1 MRTGGCPGDGA
12 WCPAALFRR
21 PSPGARGEPARGPR
35 VCVRRPRPACIYS
48 TSACSLFSQ
57 GTPAAELRPRGRG
70 PEEEEGAPSQ
80 TSGRSVSGAP
90 ASLPRGTVGC
100 LHPSLARSGGVTGS
114 ARTGFGPLGPS
125 ATILWQMRGRAGGQH
140 VRLQG
145 GGRAGSWA
153 EGWKWPRDPRRVRVR
168 DPDSGPA
175 ISVPESSGR
184 ATAHR
189 DGGVAVAEHGGWGQV
204 FLPVG

>member
-114 ARTGFGPLGPS
+114 ARTGSGLSAPLPPS
-125 ATILWQMRGRAGGQH
+125 YGRCA
-140 VRLQG
+140 
-145 GGRAGSWA
+145 GGRAGSVCA
-153 EGWKWPRDPRRVRVR
+153 CREAGGRAAGPRGG
-168 DPDSGPA
+168 SGPGTLRG
-175 ISVPESSGR
+175 SE
-184 ATAHR
+184 
-189 DGGVAVAEHGGWGQV
+189 
-204 FLPVG
+204 

>member
-1 MRTGGCPGDGA
+1 MRTGGCPGDGT

-48 TSACSLFSQ
+48 ISACSLFSQ

-114 ARTGFGPLGPS
+114 ARTGSGLSAPPPPS
-125 ATILWQMRGRAGGQH
+125 YGRCAGGRAACAPAGRRAGGQ
-140 VRLQG
+140 L
-145 GGRAGSWA
+145 GRGVEVAPGPS
-153 EGWKWPRDPRRVRVR
+153 EGQSERP
-168 DPDSGPA
+168 
-175 ISVPESSGR
+175 
-184 ATAHR
+184 
-189 DGGVAVAEHGGWGQV
+189 
-204 FLPVG
+204 